1 MGGHCLSYHV
11 VLPISKILLGVHM
24 NAIVDFPTLAD
35 PSMLRQADVEF
46 DRETSTLYWFMNPTP
61 RPCFNG
67 QLLSESTA
75 FEGRIEQHKGWL
87 MIDGQERKIEN
98 AVFGSRTPGIFNLGG
113 DLTMFVQAI
122 LRKDRGQLQRYG
134 YACVD
139 NMYRR
144 VVGYNAQIVTY
155 SLVQGKAFGGGFE
168 CALASE
174 TIVAEETATF
184 SFPEVLFN
192 MFPGMGALTLLG
204 RRIGLGRAEEIIMS
218 GKVFSA
224 REMHELGVVDEVADD
239 GAGLEATKYLVKSRQ
254 RRRNS
259 FRAMSQAKREFQP
272 VSHSEMRAIVEIWV
286 DAALALENRDL
297 RMMARLARAQD
308 KISVSAEECSD
319 AKLEPFFIQE
329 AANA

>member
-1 MGGHCLSYHV
+1 
-11 VLPISKILLGVHM
+11 M
-24 NAIVDFPTLAD
+24 NAIVEFPQLAN
-35 PSMLRQADVEF
+35 PATLRQADVEF
-46 DRETSTLYWFMNPTP
+46 DAETSTLYWWMKPTP

-67 QLLSESTA
+67 ELLAESTD
-75 FEGRIEQHKGWL
+75 FEGRIEQHKGW
-87 MIDGQERKIEN
+87 ISIEGRERKIEN
-98 AVFGSRTPGIFNLGG
+98 AVFGSRTPGVFNLGG
-113 DLTMFVQAI
+113 DLGFFVQAI
-122 LRKDRGQLQRYG
+122 LRKDRRQLQLYG
-134 YACVD
+134 HACVD

-144 VVGYNAQIVTY
+144 VAGYNAQVVTY

-174 TIVAEETATF
+174 TIVAEESATF

-204 RRIGLGRAEEIIMS
+204 RRIGLSKAEEVIMS
-218 GKVFSA
+218 GTVFTA
-224 REMHELGVVDEVADD
+224 RQMLELGAVDELAAD
-239 GAGLEATKYLVKSRQ
+239 GAGLEATRYLIKSRQ

-272 VSHSEMRAIVEIWV
+272 VSHREMKAIVEIWV
-286 DAALALENRDL
+286 DAALALEHRDL

-308 KISVSAEECSD
+308 RIASPADEVSVLDGDLLTA
-319 AKLEPFFIQE
+319 AV